1 MGAMSSARA
10 DQNGSPGCSC
20 PADRQRHR
28 ADRAHGTTSVENVN
42 PTAEATVTGAK
53 RNTNRTRAR
62 KAQVERPKD
71 GVRPRQGGDPFSVVA
86 VRRPP
91 NPNPERLPMSN
102 MSYCRFW
109 NTLLAFRDC
118 ASAMEE
124 VLNDPDEE
132 LSEDEAKAAD
142 ALLVSMVGYLG
153 QLADFGKLSREMVYQ
168 LRYVVEVAEEH
179 CDEE

>member
-1 MGAMSSARA
+1 
-10 DQNGSPGCSC
+10 
-20 PADRQRHR
+20 
-28 ADRAHGTTSVENVN
+28 
-42 PTAEATVTGAK
+42 
-53 RNTNRTRAR
+53 
-62 KAQVERPKD
+62 
-71 GVRPRQGGDPFSVVA
+71 
-86 VRRPP
+86 
-91 NPNPERLPMSN
+91 MSN

-118 ASAMEE
+118 ARAMEE

-153 QLADFGKLSREMVYQ
+153 QLADSGKLSREMVSQ
-168 LRYVVEVAEEH
+168 LRHVVEVAEEP